1 MQLKVL
7 VPPRTIGDAAT
18 PGFEFQIN
26 HLKTIRTAAMLSV
39 VTLTA
44 WMAIAC
50 TFFNAAPS
58 ECVQAAEGAGLSDET
73 IDQLRNPDG
82 LNPVEQAALQRI
94 LVQAGID
101 DICEV
106 GADTASLKEASQD
119 TKRATVDGRNR
130 NQETQEPSGPATNGS
145 DQASHADYAQCLD
158 EVYLRASDDYDSYYW
173 LSAAV
178 WYCQHLEPEPVPT
191 SNPAR
196 CSLDQIEVTQTRYP
210 EWEEVLHYWYGLA
223 TCNPPPT
230 ADATQI
236 GRGSNI
242 TPTPYSACLDNAY
255 LAHTD
260 ILGNGELTA
269 GVSAWLCRNHMPD
282 PPDTHRQRCDL
293 NEMAD
298 TKELYSEWPE
308 ELHEWH
314 AIMQCLPDWRPDVQ
328 IGSDTYSTCLDD
340 IYWQVADRYDKD
352 TAISAAVWRCRN
364 QMPGPPS
371 IYNPRCEINHLRR
384 EEEPEL
390 EWPRELYAWNAIV
403 QCYPAYEP

>member
-1 MQLKVL
+1 MPEFELRL
-7 VPPRTIGDAAT
+7 NPP
-18 PGFEFQIN
+18 
-26 HLKTIRTAAMLSV
+26 KTIPMAAITAIAV
-39 VTLTA
+39 LTA
-44 WMAIAC
+44 WVAIAC

-58 ECVQAAEGAGLSDET
+58 ECVQAAEDAGLPDEV

-82 LNPVEQAALQRI
+82 LNPVERAALQQI
-94 LVQAGID
+94 LIQAGID
-101 DICEV
+101 DICEI
-106 GADTASLKEASQD
+106 GADAPSPGGTSQD
-119 TKRATVDGRNR
+119 NQSTPTERPAAEGRNR
-130 NQETQEPSGPATNGS
+130 DQETQEPPRTMSRRS
-145 DQASHADYAQCLD
+145 SQANDGDYAQCLD

-178 WYCQHLEPEPVPT
+178 WYCQHLEPIPVAM

-196 CSLDQIEVTQTRYP
+196 CGLDQIEVTQSRYP
-210 EWEEVLHYWYGLA
+210 EWAELLHYWYALV

-230 ADATQI
+230 ADATHI

-255 LAHTD
+255 LAHAEM
-260 ILGNGELTA
+260 LGSGELTA
-269 GVSAWLCRNHMPD
+269 GVSAWLCRDHLPD

-293 NEMAD
+293 NQLAD
-298 TKELYSEWPE
+298 TKELYHEWPE

-328 IGSDTYSTCLDD
+328 AGEDTYSTCLGEV
-340 IYWQVADRYDKD
+340 YWQVADRYDKD
-352 TAISAAVWRCRN
+352 AAISAAVWRCRN
-364 QMPGPPS
+364 QMPDPPA

-390 EWPRELYAWNAIV
+390 EWPGEMYPWNAIV